1 MARATLA
8 LSWSMCRIEPP
19 QVASMLFFCWVLCAC
34 DLCLPWVTSFSP
46 VEEKGF
52 QNMKAMNMKEK
63 HLFQQQRT
71 SIIYIYMYYI
81 YNALNFTHYK
91 NNNIEC
97 FHFEARYAE

>member
-1 MARATLA
+1 
-8 LSWSMCRIEPP
+8 MCRIEPP
-19 QVASMLFFCWVLCAC
+19 QVASMLFFFWVLCAC
-34 DLCLPWVTSFSP
+34 DLSLPRVTSFSP

-71 SIIYIYMYYI
+71 SIYIYK
-81 YNALNFTHYK
+81 ALNFTHYK

-97 FHFEARYAE
+97 FHFEAQYAE